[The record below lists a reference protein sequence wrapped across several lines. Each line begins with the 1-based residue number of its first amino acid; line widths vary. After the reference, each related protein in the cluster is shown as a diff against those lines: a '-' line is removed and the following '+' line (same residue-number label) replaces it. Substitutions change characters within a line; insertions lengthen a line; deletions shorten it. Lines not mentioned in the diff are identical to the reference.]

1 MTVLFLYT
9 EIADY
14 FIKSCETL
22 SRNNEVHI
30 IRWPVNKEA
39 PFIFSFSEKLKIY
52 DKNKFSF
59 LELEQLI
66 KKIDPEIIIC
76 SGWIDKDYLKLTKPY
91 FKKIPTVLTCDT
103 HWTGSIK
110 QIIATVLSRFF
121 LLNTFTYSWVPGNS
135 QAYYVNK
142 LGFKVSNIKK
152 EFYCCDL
159 DKFNSIYSS
168 QIEIKKKTFPKRFL
182 FVGRYY
188 EFKGIA
194 DLWETFIQLQNETPN
209 EWELWCLGTGDIQ
222 PRKHD
227 KIKHFGFIQPKDL
240 AEITKDCGVFV
251 LPSHFEPWGVVVQ
264 EYAASGF
271 PLILSSSVGAKEAFL
286 TDNKNGYSFEPKNIA
301 ELKIILKKII
311 TLSDEELL
319 RMSENS
325 HLLAQKIN
333 PENWCNTIKE
343 IYDEFNKK

>member
-22 SRNNEVHI
+22 SKNNEVHI
-30 IRWPVNKEA
+30 IRWPVNTEA
-39 PFIFSFSEKLKIY
+39 PFVFSFSEKLKVY

-59 LELEQLI
+59 IELERLI
-66 KKIDPEIIIC
+66 KKINPEIIIC
-76 SGWIDKDYLKLTKPY
+76 SGWVDKEYLKLTKPY
-91 FKKIPTVLTCDT
+91 YNKIPTVLTCDT
-103 HWTGSIK
+103 HWTGSLK
-110 QIIATVLSRFF
+110 QHLATVLSRFF

-142 LGFKVSNIKK
+142 LGFKTSNIKK

-159 DKFNSIYSS
+159 EKFNTIYSD
-168 QIEIKKKTFPKRFL
+168 QIEIKKKAFPKRFL

-188 EFKGIA
+188 EFKGIT
-194 DLWETFIQLQNETPN
+194 DLWEAFIQLQNESPN
-209 EWELWCLGTGDIQ
+209 EWELWCLGSGNIR
-222 PRKHD
+222 PREHE

-240 AEITKDCGVFV
+240 AEITKNCGVFV

-271 PLILSSSVGAKEAFL
+271 PLITSSAVGANETFL
-286 TDNKNGYSFEPKNIA
+286 IENQNGYSFETKNIE
-301 ELKIILKKII
+301 ELKNILKKII

-319 RMSENS
+319 KMSESS
-325 HLLAQKIN
+325 HRVAQKIN
-333 PENWCNTIKE
+333 PENWCQTIKK
-343 IYDEFNKK
+343 IHDGFHKK